1 MIVFLSSEE
10 IPLVTS
16 LPCECQRTYLHPR
29 RTQGKG
35 RLEMCFW
42 TKLSV
47 FSVPLFLLLS
57 FVPSTE
63 TDKSSTQD
71 SRGIGSL
78 SQLADLLRVLSA
90 GDHPPLNQS
99 RSLIK
104 TLLEKTGCPRRRPG
118 MPGNCNLCFE
128 PDALLLI
135 AGGNFEDQLREEV
148 VQRVSLLLLYY
159 IIHRDEIC
167 SSKLNMSNR
176 EYKFYLHSLLSLR
189 QQEDSYFLSQNETE
203 DILAFTRQYF
213 DTPRSQCM
221 ETKTLQKKSGILSSD
236 GADENTLPQL
246 AATIIALSLQG
257 VCLGQGN
264 LPSPDYFTEYIFSS
278 LNSTD
283 TLHLSELDQLLNT
296 LWTRSSCVQ
305 RDTTHQ
311 LQRKQNDITI
321 HDRGYSNLSIS
332 MIKES
337 DDGSVSWDQ
346 TCFSARQLME
356 IFVQNSLSPISK
368 EDFKQMSPGIIQ
380 QLLSCSCHL
389 PKDQQTK
396 LPPTTLEKY
405 GYSTV
410 AVTLLTLGSMLGTV
424 LVLFHRCEE
433 NYKLILQLFVGLA
446 VGTLS
451 GDALLHLIPQVLD
464 LHKQEAPE
472 FGHFHENNGHIWK
485 LLGLIGGI
493 HGFFLIEKCFILLV
507 SPNDKGLPLVNGHVG
522 HSHHLALNS
531 ELSDQ
536 SGRGKSASTIQLK
549 GPEDSQAAEIP
560 ISNMA
565 ATNRKCQ
572 SISLL
577 AIMILVG
584 DSLHN
589 FADGLV
595 IGAAFSASSES
606 GVTTTIAILCHE
618 IPHEMGDFA
627 VLLSS
632 GLSVKTAI
640 LMNFISAL
648 TAFIG
653 LYIGLS
659 VSADPC
665 VQDWI
670 FTVTAGMF
678 LYLSLVEMLPEMTHV
693 QTQRP
698 WMMFLLQNFGLILG
712 WLSLLLLAIYEQN
725 IKI

>member
-1 MIVFLSSEE
+1 
-10 IPLVTS
+10 
-16 LPCECQRTYLHPR
+16 
-29 RTQGKG
+29 
-35 RLEMCFW
+35 MCFW

-47 FSVPLFLLLS
+47 PWVPLFLLLGLV
-57 FVPSTE
+57 FSTE
-63 TDKSSTQD
+63 TDKLSTQD
-71 SRGIGSL
+71 SRGRGS
-78 SQLADLLRVLSA
+78 SGQLADLLQVLSA
-90 GDHPPLNQS
+90 GDHIPHSHS

-104 TLLEKTGCPRRRPG
+104 TLLEKTGCPRRRNG
-118 MPGNCNLCFE
+118 MQGDCNLCFE

-135 AGGNFEDQLREEV
+135 AGGNAEDQLREDV

-159 IIHRDEIC
+159 IIHQEEIC
-167 SSKLNMSNR
+167 SSKLSMSNKG
-176 EYKFYLHSLLSLR
+176 YKFYLHSLLSLR
-189 QQEDSYFLSQNETE
+189 QDEDSSFLSQNETE
-203 DILAFTRQYF
+203 DILAFTRKYF
-213 DTPRSQCM
+213 DTSQSQCM
-221 ETKTLQKKSGILSSD
+221 ETKTLQKNSGIVSSE
-236 GADENTLPQL
+236 GANENTLPQL

-278 LNSTD
+278 LNRTN
-283 TLHLSELDQLLNT
+283 TLRLSELDQLLNT
-296 LWTRSSCVQ
+296 LWTRSTCIKK
-305 RDTTHQ
+305 DKFHQ
-311 LQRKQNDITI
+311 LQRQQNNAITQ
-321 HDRGYSNLSIS
+321 DYSNFSSSLD
-332 MIKES
+332 KES
-337 DDGSVSWDQ
+337 EGGPISWDQ
-346 TCFSARQLME
+346 TCFSARQLVE
-356 IFVQNSLSPISK
+356 IFLQKGLSSVSK

-389 PKDQQTK
+389 PKDQQAK

-410 AVTLLTLGSMLGTV
+410 AVTLLTLGSMLGTA
-424 LVLFHRCEE
+424 LVLFHSCEE
-433 NYKLILQLFVGLA
+433 NYRLILQLFVGLA

-451 GDALLHLIPQVLD
+451 GDALLHLIPQVLG
-464 LHKQEAPE
+464 LHKQEASE
-472 FGHFHENNGHIWK
+472 FGHFYESKGHIWK

-507 SPNDKGLPLVNGHVG
+507 SPNDK
-522 HSHHLALNS
+522 
-531 ELSDQ
+531 Q
-536 SGRGKSASTIQLK
+536 S
-549 GPEDSQAAEIP
+549 PEDSQAAEMP
-560 ISNMA
+560 IASM
-565 ATNRKCQ
+565 TTSNRKCKA
-572 SISLL
+572 ISLL

-589 FADGLV
+589 FADGLA
-595 IGAAFSASSES
+595 IGAAFSSSSES

-632 GLSVKTAI
+632 GLSIKTAI

-648 TAFIG
+648 TAFMG

>member
-1 MIVFLSSEE
+1 
-10 IPLVTS
+10 
-16 LPCECQRTYLHPR
+16 
-29 RTQGKG
+29 
-35 RLEMCFW
+35 MCFQ

-47 FSVPLFLLLS
+47 SWVPLFLLLS
-57 FVPSTE
+57 RAFSTE
-63 TDKSSTQD
+63 TDKPSAQD
-71 SRGIGSL
+71 SRGRGS
-78 SQLADLLRVLSA
+78 SGQLADLLQVLSA
-90 GDHPPLNQS
+90 GDHPPHNHS

-104 TLLEKTGCPRRRPG
+104 TLLEKTGCPRRRNG
-118 MPGNCNLCFE
+118 MQGDCHLCFE

-159 IIHRDEIC
+159 IIHQEEIC
-167 SSKLNMSNR
+167 SSKLNMSNK

-189 QQEDSYFLSQNETE
+189 QDEDSSFLSQNETE

-213 DTPRSQCM
+213 DTSQSQCM
-221 ETKTLQKKSGILSSD
+221 ETKTLQKESGIVGSE
-236 GADENTLPQL
+236 GANENTLPQL
-246 AATIIALSLQG
+246 AATIITLSLQG

-278 LNSTD
+278 LNRTN
-283 TLHLSELDQLLNT
+283 TLRLSELDQLLNT
-296 LWTRSSCVQ
+296 LQTRRTCIKK
-305 RDTTHQ
+305 DKIHQ
-311 LQRKQNDITI
+311 LQRKQNSIITP
-321 HDRGYSNLSIS
+321 DQDYSNFSS
-332 MIKES
+332 SVDKASE
-337 DDGSVSWDQ
+337 DGPISWDQ
-346 TCFSARQLME
+346 TCFSARQLVE
-356 IFVQNSLSPISK
+356 IFLQKSLSPISK

-389 PKDQQTK
+389 PKDQQAK

-410 AVTLLTLGSMLGTV
+410 AVTLLTLGSMLGTA
-424 LVLFHRCEE
+424 LVLFHSCEE
-433 NYKLILQLFVGLA
+433 NYRLILQLFVGLA

-451 GDALLHLIPQVLD
+451 GDALLHLIPQVLG

-472 FGHFHENNGHIWK
+472 FGHFHESKGHIWK
-485 LLGLIGGI
+485 L
-493 HGFFLIEKCFILLV
+493 KCFILLV
-507 SPNDKGLPLVNGHVG
+507 SPNDK
-522 HSHHLALNS
+522 
-531 ELSDQ
+531 
-536 SGRGKSASTIQLK
+536 KS
-549 GPEDSQAAEIP
+549 PEDSQAAEMP
-560 ISNMA
+560 IGSMMA
-565 ATNRKCQ
+565 SNRKCKV
-572 SISLL
+572 ISLL

-589 FADGLV
+589 FADGLA
-595 IGAAFSASSES
+595 IGAAFSSSSES

-632 GLSVKTAI
+632 GLSMKTAI
-640 LMNFISAL
+640 LMNFVSSL

>member
-1 MIVFLSSEE
+1 
-10 IPLVTS
+10 
-16 LPCECQRTYLHPR
+16 
-29 RTQGKG
+29 
-35 RLEMCFW
+35 MCFW

-47 FSVPLFLLLS
+47 SWVPLFLLLS
-57 FVPSTE
+57 RAFSTE
-63 TDKSSTQD
+63 TDKPSAQD
-71 SRGIGSL
+71 SRGRGS
-78 SQLADLLRVLSA
+78 SGQLADLLQVLSA
-90 GDHPPLNQS
+90 GDHPPHNHS

-104 TLLEKTGCPRRRPG
+104 TLLEKTGCPRRRNG
-118 MPGNCNLCFE
+118 MQGDCNLCFE

-159 IIHRDEIC
+159 IIHQEEIC
-167 SSKLNMSNR
+167 SSKLNMSNK

-189 QQEDSYFLSQNETE
+189 QDEDSSFLSQNETE

-213 DTPRSQCM
+213 DTSRSQCM
-221 ETKTLQKKSGILSSD
+221 ETKTLQKKSGIVSSE
-236 GADENTLPQL
+236 GANENTLPQL
-246 AATIIALSLQG
+246 AATIITLSLQG

-278 LNSTD
+278 LNRTN
-283 TLHLSELDQLLNT
+283 TLRLSELDQLLNT
-296 LWTRSSCVQ
+296 LWTRSTCIKK
-305 RDTTHQ
+305 DKIHQ
-311 LQRKQNDITI
+311 LQRKQNNIIT
-321 HDRGYSNLSIS
+321 HDQDYSNFSS
-332 MIKES
+332 PVDKES
-337 DDGSVSWDQ
+337 EDGPVSWDQ
-346 TCFSARQLME
+346 TCFSARQLVE
-356 IFVQNSLSPISK
+356 IFLQKGLSPISK

-389 PKDQQTK
+389 PKDQQAK

-410 AVTLLTLGSMLGTV
+410 AVTLLTLGSMLGTA
-424 LVLFHRCEE
+424 LVLFHSCEE
-433 NYKLILQLFVGLA
+433 NYRLILQLFVGLA

-451 GDALLHLIPQVLD
+451 GDALLHLIPQVLG

-472 FGHFHENNGHIWK
+472 FGHFHESKGHIWK

-507 SPNDKGLPLVNGHVG
+507 SPNDK
-522 HSHHLALNS
+522 
-531 ELSDQ
+531 
-536 SGRGKSASTIQLK
+536 KS
-549 GPEDSQAAEIP
+549 PEDSQAAEMP
-560 ISNMA
+560 RGSVTA
-565 ATNRKCQ
+565 CNRKCKA
-572 SISLL
+572 ISLL

-589 FADGLV
+589 FADGLA
-595 IGAAFSASSES
+595 IGAAFSSSSES

-632 GLSVKTAI
+632 GLSMKTAI
-640 LMNFISAL
+640 LMNFISSL

>member
-1 MIVFLSSEE
+1 
-10 IPLVTS
+10 
-16 LPCECQRTYLHPR
+16 
-29 RTQGKG
+29 
-35 RLEMCFW
+35 MCLW
-42 TKLSV
+42 TKRSE
-47 FSVPLFLLLS
+47 FWVPLFFLLS
-57 FVPSTE
+57 LIPLTE
-63 TDKSSTQD
+63 TDKPSTKDSS
-71 SRGIGSL
+71 SIGSQGL
-78 SQLADLLRVLSA
+78 LAEVLQVFSA
-90 GDHPPLNQS
+90 GDHPPLNHS

-104 TLLEKTGCPRRRPG
+104 TLLEKTGCPRRTNG
-118 MPGNCNLCFE
+118 MQGDCKLCFE

-135 AGGNFEDQLREEV
+135 AGGDLEDQLREEV

-159 IIHRDEIC
+159 IIHQEEIC
-167 SSKLNMSNR
+167 SSKFNMSNK

-189 QQEDSYFLSQNETE
+189 QDEDSYFLSQNETE
-203 DILAFTRQYF
+203 DILAFTRQHF
-213 DTPRSQCM
+213 DTSRSQCM
-221 ETKTLQKKSGILSSD
+221 ETRRLHKKSGILSSD
-236 GADENTLPQL
+236 GADENTLPRL

-257 VCLGQGN
+257 VCLGRRN
-264 LPSPDYFTEYIFSS
+264 LPTPDYFTEYIFSF
-278 LNSTD
+278 LNRTN
-283 TLHLSELDQLLNT
+283 TLHFSELDQLLNT
-296 LWTRSSCVQ
+296 LWSRNTCIKKDKSY
-305 RDTTHQ
+305 Q
-311 LQRKQNDITI
+311 LQRKQNNLTI
-321 HDRGYSNLSIS
+321 HDWGYPRLSVS
-332 MIKES
+332 VDKDSE
-337 DDGSVSWDQ
+337 DGPISWDQ
-346 TCFSARQLME
+346 TCFSAQQLVE
-356 IFVQNSLSPISK
+356 IFLRNSFSPISK

-389 PKDQQTK
+389 PTDQQAK
-396 LPPTTLEKY
+396 LLPTTLEKY

-410 AVTLLTLGSMLGTV
+410 AVTLLTLGSMLGTA
-424 LVLFHRCEE
+424 LVLFHNCEE
-433 NYKLILQLFVGLA
+433 NYNLILQLFVGLA

-451 GDALLHLIPQVLD
+451 GDALLHLIPQVLGLD
-464 LHKQEAPE
+464 RQEVTE
-472 FGHFHENNGHIWK
+472 FEHFHESKGHIWK
-485 LLGLIGGI
+485 LMGLIGGI

-507 SPNDKGLPLVNGHVG
+507 SPNAKGLSLANGHVG
-522 HSHHLALNS
+522 HSHHLALNP

-549 GPEDSQAAEIP
+549 GPEDLQAAESP
-560 ISNMA
+560 IDSMP
-565 ATNRKCQ
+565 ATHRKCKA
-572 SISLL
+572 ISLL

-595 IGAAFSASSES
+595 LGAAFSSSSES

-648 TAFIG
+648 TAFVG

-659 VSADPC
+659 VSTDPC

-670 FTVTAGMF
+670 LTVTAGMF

-693 QTQRP
+693 QTRRP
-698 WMMFLLQNFGLILG
+698 WMMFLLQNIGLILG